1 MQVTEHWHRLPRG
14 YGVSLE
20 TFRSYLDVG
29 LRTAF
34 WMSLL
39 EQELSPMDT
48 GSCQPQPLCDFV
60 T

>member
-48 GSCQPQPLCDFV
+48 EVLASLSHSV
-60 T
+60 IL

>member
-14 YGVSLE
+14 YGGSSLE
-20 TFRSYLDVG
+20 TFRSCLDVG

-48 GSCQPQPLCDFV
+48 EVLASLSHSV
-60 T
+60 IL